1 MYSWECYSETMSFR
15 QSFGQNE
22 ALNET
27 QLPMFEQDIAL
38 PQSEGDL
45 MTPHLLNL
53 CSQK

>member
-1 MYSWECYSETMSFR
+1 MSFR

-45 MTPHLLNL
+45 MTPHLHNL
-53 CSQK
+53 VLAEVRSPFEGA